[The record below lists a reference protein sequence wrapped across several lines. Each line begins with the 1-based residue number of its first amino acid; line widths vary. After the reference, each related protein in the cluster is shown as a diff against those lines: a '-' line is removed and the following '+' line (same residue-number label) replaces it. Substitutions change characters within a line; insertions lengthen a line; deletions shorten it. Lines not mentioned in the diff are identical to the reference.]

1 MSVLAKEIAEDWY
14 VEAFANTADMA
25 WTDRTEAEVERAMR
39 MLRPQGGERV
49 LDLACG
55 SGRHSLELKR
65 KGFEVVGADIS
76 PELLKIARDDAEKE
90 GLEVS
95 FVEADLRELEFEAE
109 FDIVLSLNDGA
120 IGYLETEAENHRA
133 FEVISRSLKPGGRHL
148 MQLPNVLYAREHL
161 PQKSWISGSSMIELV
176 EHRWNKRD
184 RYMEGAM
191 IPIRFGEV
199 LDELKPIEFR
209 QRLYT
214 VEELREIM
222 TSVGMEVDRVFHG
235 SGKVREPTAKQFE
248 IFVES
253 HKLEA

>member
-1 MSVLAKEIAEDWY
+1 MSVLSKEIPEDWY
-14 VEAFANTADMA
+14 RTAFAGTADMT
-25 WTDRTEAEVERAMR
+25 WTDRTEGEVDRALG
-39 MLRPQGGERV
+39 MLRPEGAERV

-65 KGFEVVGADIS
+65 RGFEVIGADIS
-76 PELLKIARDDAEKE
+76 PELLEIAERDAGEQ
-90 GLEVS
+90 GLDVS
-95 FVEADLRELEFEAE
+95 FVEADLRALDFDAE

-120 IGYLETEAENHRA
+120 IGYLETDEENLRA
-133 FEVISRSLKPGGRHL
+133 FDVISHALRPGGRHL
-148 MQLPNVLYAREHL
+148 MQLPNALYAREHL
-161 PQKSWISGSSMIELV
+161 PQKSWISGASMIELV

-191 IPIRFGEV
+191 IPVRFGEV

-214 VEELREIM
+214 VEELTEIM
-222 TSVGMEVDRVFHG
+222 SSVGMEVVRVFHG
-235 SGKVREPTAKQFE
+235 SGKVREPTHKQFE

-253 HKLEA
+253 HKL

>member
-1 MSVLAKEIAEDWY
+1 VSVLSKEIAEDWY
-14 VEAFANTADMA
+14 VSAFADTADMA
-25 WTDRTEAEVERAMR
+25 WTDRTEAEVERAVR

-55 SGRHSLELKR
+55 SGRHSLELVR
-65 KGFEVVGADIS
+65 RGFDVVGADIS
-76 PELLKIARDDAEKE
+76 PQLLEIARRDAGEQ
-90 GLEVS
+90 GLDVS
-95 FVEADLRELEFEAE
+95 FVEADLRELEFAAE
-109 FDIVLSLNDGA
+109 FDLVLSLNDGA
-120 IGYLETEAENHRA
+120 IGYLETEAENLRT

-148 MQLPNVLYAREHL
+148 MQLPNVLYAKEHL
-161 PQKSWISGSSMIELV
+161 PQKSWISGSSMVELV

-191 IPIRFGEV
+191 IPVRFGEV

-214 VEELREIM
+214 VEELKEIM
-222 TSVGMEVDRVFHG
+222 PSVGMAVDRIFHG
-235 SGKVREPTAKQFE
+235 SGKVREPTHKQFE

-253 HKLEA
+253 HRA

>member
-1 MSVLAKEIAEDWY
+1 MSVLAKEIADDWY
-14 VEAFANTADMA
+14 VSAFADTADMA

-39 MLRPQGGERV
+39 MLKPVGGERV

-55 SGRHSLELKR
+55 SGRHSLELVR
-65 KGFEVVGADIS
+65 QGFEAVGADIS
-76 PELLKIARDDAEKE
+76 PQLLEIARRDAEKA
-90 GLEVS
+90 GLDVS
-95 FVEADLRELEFEAE
+95 FVEADLRELDFEAE

-120 IGYLETEAENHRA
+120 IGYLESEAENLRT
-133 FEVISRSLKPGGRHL
+133 FEVISRALRPGGRHL

-176 EHRWNKRD
+176 EHRWNESD

-191 IPIRFGEV
+191 IPVRFGEV

-222 TSVGMEVDRVFHG
+222 SSVGMEVVRIFHG
-235 SGKVREPTAKQFE
+235 NGKVREPTHKQFE

-253 HKLEA
+253 RKG

>member
-1 MSVLAKEIAEDWY
+1 MSVLAKEIAQDWY
-14 VEAFANTADMA
+14 VSAFADTADMA

-39 MLRPQGGERV
+39 MLRPAGGERV

-55 SGRHSLELKR
+55 SGRHTLELVR
-65 KGFEVVGADIS
+65 QGFEAVGADIS
-76 PELLKIARDDAEKE
+76 PELLEIARSDAQKE
-90 GLEVS
+90 GISAE
-95 FVEADLRELEFEAE
+95 FVEADLRNLEFEAE

-120 IGYLETEAENHRA
+120 IGYLETDEENHRT

-176 EHRWNKRD
+176 EHRWNKSD

-191 IPIRFGEV
+191 IPVRFGEV
-199 LDELKPIEFR
+199 LEDLDKRIEFR

-214 VEELREIM
+214 VEELREIYA
-222 TSVGMEVDRVFHG
+222 SVGMALERVFHG
-235 SGKVREPTAKQFE
+235 NGRPKEPTENQFE
-248 IFVES
+248 IFAS
-253 HKLEA
+253 ARKG

>member
-1 MSVLAKEIAEDWY
+1 MSVLSKEIADDWY
-14 VEAFANTADMA
+14 VSAFADTADMA

-39 MLRPQGGERV
+39 MLKPAGGERV

-65 KGFEVVGADIS
+65 QGFDAVGADIS
-76 PELLKIARDDAEKE
+76 PELLEIARRDAEKE
-90 GLEVS
+90 GLDVE
-95 FVEADLRELEFEAE
+95 FVEADLRDLDFDAE
-109 FDIVLSLNDGA
+109 FDLVLSLNDGA
-120 IGYLETEAENHRA
+120 IGYLETEAENLRT

-148 MQLPNVLYAREHL
+148 MQLPNVLHAREHL

-176 EHRWNKRD
+176 EHRWNKSD

-214 VEELREIM
+214 VEELKEIM
-222 TSVGMEVDRVFHG
+222 TSVGMEVVRVFHG
-235 SGKVREPTAKQFE
+235 NGKVREPTHKQFE

-253 HKLEA
+253 HKA